1 MKQMISENFVLSLR
15 LIAFLSVFLP
25 IKTYSQV
32 HQISVQKNLRIHSE
46 HLNRDVV
53 YDVILPPQIN
63 PKNTHNKVLFMNDGQ
78 DLEALNLEQILRNLY
93 QNNEIAP
100 FVLVAI
106 HTNENRLKEY
116 GTASMPDYKNRGNL
130 AGKYNQFIIM
140 ELLPHVQK
148 HYHTSTHQQENFF
161 CGFSLGGL
169 SAMDIVWN
177 NPGKFSKAGV
187 FSGSFWWRK
196 KAYEEGYDDDTDRIM
211 HSIIKSAQYHKGQQ
225 FWFECGTN
233 DEKDDRNNN
242 GIIDSIEDT
251 LDLIAELEN
260 LGYKKAV
267 DIVYYEVKDGE
278 HNLKTWSEAMPVFLK
293 WLVGK

>member
-1 MKQMISENFVLSLR
+1 MISKNFVLSIG

-32 HQISVQKNLRIHSE
+32 HQISVQKNLKIHSE
-46 HLNRDVV
+46 YLNREVV
-53 YDVILPPQIN
+53 YDIILPPQYSTQN
-63 PKNTHNKVLFMNDGQ
+63 SHNKVLFMNDGQ
-78 DLEALNLEQILRNLY
+78 DLEALNMEHILQNLY
-93 QNNEIAP
+93 QNNEIEP

-106 HTNENRLKEY
+106 RTNENRLKEY
-116 GTASMPDYKNRGNL
+116 GTAVTPDYKNRGNR
-130 AGKYNQFIIM
+130 AAKYNNFIIK
-140 ELLPHVQK
+140 ELLPHIQ
-148 HYHTSTHQQENFF
+148 HTYHTSTQKQDNFF

-177 NPGKFSKAGV
+177 NPEKFAKVGV

-211 HSIIKSAQYHKGQQ
+211 HNIVKSGNYHQGQQ

-251 LDLIAELEN
+251 LDLITELQN
-260 LGYKKAV
+260 HGYKKDV
-267 DIVYYEVKDGE
+267 DIVYHEVKDGE

>member
-1 MKQMISENFVLSLR
+1 MRK
-15 LIAFLSVFLP
+15 
-25 IKTYSQV
+25 
-32 HQISVQKNLRIHSE
+32 ISVKKELKIHSE
-46 HLNRDVV
+46 FLNRDVI
-53 YDVILPPQIN
+53 YDVILPPDYIIQAS
-63 PKNTHNKVLFMNDGQ
+63 LSSLLLMNDGQ
-78 DLEALNLEQILRNLY
+78 DLSALNMEQVIQNLY
-93 QNNEIAP
+93 QNSEIEP

-106 HTNENRLKEY
+106 HTNENRIREY
-116 GTASMPDYKNRGNL
+116 GTAGMADYKNRGDL
-130 AGKYNQFIIM
+130 ADNYNSFIIK
-140 ELLPHVQK
+140 EFLPYIRSKYAVSLDK
-148 HYHTSTHQQENFF
+148 ADNFF

-177 NPGKFSKAGV
+177 NPDKFSKAGV

-196 KAYEEGYDDDTDRIM
+196 KAYEEGYNDDSDRIM
-211 HSIIKSAQYHKGQQ
+211 HNIVKNGTYHRGQK

-251 LDLIAELEN
+251 LDLITELEN
-260 LGYKKAV
+260 HGYKKAV

-278 HNLKTWSEAMPVFLK
+278 HNQKTWSEAMPVFLK

>member
-1 MKQMISENFVLSLR
+1 MICKNFVLLMR
-15 LIAFLSVFLP
+15 LIAFLSVFSS

-32 HQISVQKNLRIHSE
+32 HQISVQKNLIIHSE
-46 HLNRDVV
+46 FLNRDVV
-53 YDVILPPQIN
+53 YDIILPPHYN
-63 PKNTHNKVLFMNDGQ
+63 TKNDYNKVLFMNDGQ
-78 DLEALNLEQILRNLY
+78 DLEALNMEQVLSNLY
-93 QNNEIAP
+93 KNNEIES

-106 HTNENRLKEY
+106 HTNENRIKEY
-116 GTASMPDYKNRGNL
+116 GTAAMADYKNRGNL
-130 AGKYNQFIIM
+130 AGEYNNFIIK
-140 ELLPHVQK
+140 ELLPQVQISFS
-148 HYHTSTHQQENFF
+148 TSNLKQDNFF

-177 NPGKFSKAGV
+177 NPDVFSKAGV

-196 KAYEEGYDDDTDRIM
+196 KAYEEGYDDAKDRIM
-211 HSIIKSAQYHKGQQ
+211 HNVVRNGSYHKGQE

-233 DEKDDRNNN
+233 DEKDDRNKN

-251 LDLIAELEN
+251 LDLITELEN
-260 LGYKKAV
+260 HGYKKAV

-278 HNLKTWSEAMPVFLK
+278 HNQKTWSDAMPVFLK

>member
-1 MKQMISENFVLSLR
+1 
-15 LIAFLSVFLP
+15 
-25 IKTYSQV
+25 
-32 HQISVQKNLRIHSE
+32 
-46 HLNRDVV
+46 
-53 YDVILPPQIN
+53 
-63 PKNTHNKVLFMNDGQ
+63 MNDGQ
-78 DLEALNLEQILRNLY
+78 DLEALNMEQILQDLY
-93 QNNEIAP
+93 QNNEIEP

-106 HTNENRLKEY
+106 RTNEDRIKEY
-116 GTASMPDYKNRGNL
+116 GTAAMADYKNRGNL
-130 AGKYNQFIIM
+130 AGKYNNFIIN
-140 ELLPHVQK
+140 ELLPSIHQT
-148 HYHTSTHQQENFF
+148 YHTSTHKQDNFF

-169 SAMDIVWN
+169 SAIDIVWN
-177 NPGKFSKAGV
+177 NPEKFLKAGV

-196 KAYEEGYDDDTDRIM
+196 KAYEEGYDDDKDRIM
-211 HSIIKSAQYHKGQQ
+211 HNIIKEGKYNNGQK

-267 DIVYYEVKDGE
+267 DIEYYEVKDGE

>member
-1 MKQMISENFVLSLR
+1 MIFKNFVLLVR

-32 HQISVQKNLRIHSE
+32 RKISVQKNLKIHSE
-46 HLNRDVV
+46 YLNRDVI
-53 YDVILPPQIN
+53 YDVILPPNYVIQA
-63 PKNTHNKVLFMNDGQ
+63 PLSSLLFMNDGQ
-78 DLEALNLEQILRNLY
+78 DLSALNMEQVIQNLY
-93 QNNEIAP
+93 QNSEIEP

-106 HTNENRLKEY
+106 HTNENRIREY
-116 GTASMPDYKNRGNL
+116 GTSTMADYKNRGDL
-130 AGKYNQFIIM
+130 ASNYNDFIIK
-140 ELLPHVQK
+140 EFLPYIRSKYGVSLDK
-148 HYHTSTHQQENFF
+148 EDNFF

-177 NPGKFSKAGV
+177 NPDIFSKAGV

-196 KAYEEGYDDDTDRIM
+196 KAYEKGYDDDKDRIM
-211 HSIIKSAQYHKGQQ
+211 HNIVKSGKYHAGQK

-251 LDLIAELEN
+251 LDLITELEN
-260 LGYKKAV
+260 HGYKKAV
-267 DIVYYEVKDGE
+267 DIVYYEVKNGE
-278 HNLKTWSEAMPVFLK
+278 HNQKTWSEAMPVFLK

>member
-1 MKQMISENFVLSLR
+1 MKQMIFKNFVLSFR
-15 LIAFLSVFLP
+15 LIAFLSVFLL

-32 HQISVQKNLRIHSE
+32 HQISVQKNLKIYSAYLSRE
-46 HLNRDVV
+46 VV
-53 YDVILPPQIN
+53 YDIILPPQYN
-63 PKNTHNKVLFMNDGQ
+63 PSANHAKALFMNDGQ

-93 QNNEIAP
+93 QNNEIEP
-100 FVLVAI
+100 FVLVAV
-106 HTNENRLKEY
+106 HTNENRIKEY
-116 GTASMPDYKNRGNL
+116 GTAAMPDYKNRGNM
-130 AGKYNQFIIM
+130 AGKYNHFIIN
-140 ELLPHVQK
+140 ELLPYMQNS
-148 HYHTSTHQQENFF
+148 YHTSIQKQDNFF

-177 NPGKFSKAGV
+177 NPDKFSKAGV

-196 KAYEEGYDDDTDRIM
+196 KAYEEGYDDDRDRIM
-211 HSIIKSAQYHKGQQ
+211 HHIVKGSKYHKGQQ

>member
-1 MKQMISENFVLSLR
+1 MILKNFVLTIR
-15 LIAFLSVFLP
+15 LIAHFTIFFP
-25 IKTYSQV
+25 IITYSQV
-32 HQISVQKNLRIHSE
+32 QQISVQKNLKFYSA
-46 HLNRDVV
+46 HLNREVV
-53 YDVILPPQIN
+53 FDIVLPPHY
-63 PKNTHNKVLFMNDGQ
+63 NTHSNLNKVLFMNDGQ
-78 DLEALNLEQILRNLY
+78 DFESLKIKQILQNLY
-93 QNNEIAP
+93 QNNDIEP

-106 HTNENRLKEY
+106 HTNENRMKEY

-130 AGKYNQFIIM
+130 AGKYNKFIID
-140 ELLPHVQK
+140 EFLPHIRK
-148 HYHTSTHQQENFF
+148 NFHASANPADNFF
-161 CGFSLGGL
+161 CGFSLSGL
-169 SAMDIVWN
+169 SAMDITWN
-177 NPGKFSKAGV
+177 NPLVFSKVGV

-196 KAYEEGYDDDTDRIM
+196 KAYDAGYDEDKDRIM
-211 HSIIKSAQYHKGQQ
+211 HNIIKEGSYNKGQK

-260 LGYKKAV
+260 HGYKKTV

-278 HNLKTWSEAMPVFLK
+278 HNQKTWSEAMPVFLK

>member
-1 MKQMISENFVLSLR
+1 MIFENFVLTMR

-32 HQISVQKNLRIHSE
+32 HQISIQKNLTIHSE
-46 HLNRDVV
+46 YLGREVV
-53 YDVILPPQIN
+53 YDIILPPHY
-63 PKNTHNKVLFMNDGQ
+63 NTAHNHNKVLFMNDGQ
-78 DLEALNLEQILRNLY
+78 DLEALKMEQVLSDLY
-93 QNNEIAP
+93 QNNEIES

-106 HTNENRLKEY
+106 HTNENRIREY
-116 GTASMPDYKNRGNL
+116 GTAAMADYKNRGNR
-130 AGKYNQFIIM
+130 AAKYNNFIIK
-140 ELLPHVQK
+140 ELQPHIQK
-148 HYHTSTHQQENFF
+148 HFNTSTQKQDNFF

-169 SAMDIVWN
+169 SAMDITWN
-177 NPGKFSKAGV
+177 NPDKFSKVGV

-196 KAYEEGYDDDTDRIM
+196 KAYEEGYDDDKDRIM
-211 HSIIKSAQYHKGQQ
+211 HNVVKSGKYHKGQK

-242 GIIDSIEDT
+242 GVIDSIEDT

-260 LGYKKAV
+260 HGYQKAV
-267 DIVYYEVKDGE
+267 DIVYYEVKEGE
-278 HNLKTWSEAMPVFLK
+278 HNQKTWSEAMPVFLK